1 MSIITIGSEKL
12 TVKISTFGAELQS
25 IVDENGVERLW
36 QGDPAFWTGRAPIL
50 FPVAGGLKDDCFEM
64 NGVTYPMP
72 KHGFVRKLE
81 WKVESQEKDKAV
93 FLMDQKDAGFPFD
106 YEFRAAFT
114 VKGNALTV
122 SYDIKSLDD
131 RAFWFGLGAHEA
143 YATPEGIDKYTI
155 EFEQEEKLDN
165 YVLEGN
171 FTKHEFVCMAESTKE
186 LPLDYKY
193 FAVDA
198 LVFRTVKSRAV
209 TLGSSVHNRKIRVE
223 FPDHPVLMFWTKP
236 GAGYICIEP
245 WCNGPDFTDAQHDA
259 STKPGFMKLE
269 KGQSIERHHIITVL

>member
-1 MSIITIGSEKL
+1 MSIITIGNEKL
-12 TVKISTFGAELQS
+12 TVKISTLGAELQS
-25 IVDENGVERLW
+25 IVDENGVERIW

-81 WKVESQEKDKAV
+81 WEVETQEHEKAV
-93 FLMDQKDAGFPFD
+93 FLMNRKDAGFPFD
-106 YEFRAAFT
+106 YELRAAFELQE
-114 VKGNALTV
+114 NALKISYTV
-122 SYDIKSLDD
+122 KSLDD
-131 RAFWFGLGAHEA
+131 RTFWFGLGSHEA
-143 YATPEGIDKYTI
+143 YATPEGIDAYTI
-155 EFEQEEKLDN
+155 EFDEAENLDN

-171 FTKHEFVCMAESTKE
+171 FTRHESVRIAENTKE

-198 LVFRTVKSRAV
+198 LVFRTLKSRAV
-209 TLGSSVHNRKIRVE
+209 TLTCKAHDRKMRVE

-245 WCNGPDFTDAQHDA
+245 WCNGPDFVDAKHDA
-259 STKPGFMKLE
+259 ASKPGFMKLE
-269 KGQSIERHHIITVL
+269 KGEIVARSHTIRVL